1 MTIPAHGIIVPLLE
15 TAEDARRL
23 VRSAKFP
30 PKGNRGFGS
39 PFAME
44 RFGGVSMTEYLQQS
58 NDALVTIV
66 QIETKQALENVWA
79 TSFSR
84 KASLAECQRRSTRL
98 PKSLALIA
106 CSLDPL
112 TLATTLVTQSSTML
126 CKVRIFR
133 ADSLLSPKLAGVSS
147 PPSGGRRPRDSSEYP

>member
-1 MTIPAHGIIVPLLE
+1 MTILAHGIIVPLLE
-15 TAEDARRL
+15 TAEDARKL

-66 QIETKQALENVWA
+66 QIETKQALENVGA
-79 TSFSR
+79 
-84 KASLAECQRRSTRL
+84 A
-98 PKSLALIA
+98 
-106 CSLDPL
+106 
-112 TLATTLVTQSSTML
+112 
-126 CKVRIFR
+126 
-133 ADSLLSPKLAGVSS
+133 
-147 PPSGGRRPRDSSEYP
+147 

>member
-1 MTIPAHGIIVPLLE
+1 
-15 TAEDARRL
+15 
-23 VRSAKFP
+23 
-30 PKGNRGFGS
+30 
-39 PFAME
+39 ME

-58 NDALVTIV
+58 NDALVIIV

-79 TSFSR
+79 SSFSR
-84 KASLAECQRRSTRL
+84 KASLAECQRRSTQL
-98 PKSLALIA
+98 PKFLALIA

-133 ADSLLSPKLAGVSS
+133 ADTLLSPSLRECRVFGPLGEGLETSRSTHRSISLTPKRLS
-147 PPSGGRRPRDSSEYP
+147 RRAEGSYIDHPKGCQGQPEE